1 MIEDEITKL
10 QEINASNEINSS
22 QNSTSKKF
30 LPTPY
35 IKGTS
40 ERIQKI
46 IKKYNMFLSNSASNT
61 LSRQLISLK
70 DKTSIGEKCG
80 VVYQIK
86 CGDCSN
92 SDIGETGRNLK
103 TRIKEHEKDIQ
114 QGKLLSQVYQH
125 HQESGHNFDFD
136 NVGILQQNS
145 STWQRK
151 RLEAY
156 YSFSY

>member
-1 MIEDEITKL
+1 MIEEEITKL

-46 IKKYNMFLSNSASNT
+46 IKPYNMFRCNSTSNT
-61 LSRQLISLK
+61 FSRQIISLK
-70 DKTSIGEKCG
+70 DKTSFGEKGG

-86 CGDCSN
+86 CGDCPN
-92 SDIGETGRNLK
+92 SYIGETGRNLK
-103 TRIKEHEKDIQ
+103 TRIKELEKDVQ
-114 QGKLLSQVYQH
+114 QVKLLSQVYQH
-125 HQESGHNFDFD
+125 HQKSGHNLDFD
-136 NVGILQQNS
+136 NVGVL
-145 STWQRK
+145 
-151 RLEAY
+151 
-156 YSFSY
+156 